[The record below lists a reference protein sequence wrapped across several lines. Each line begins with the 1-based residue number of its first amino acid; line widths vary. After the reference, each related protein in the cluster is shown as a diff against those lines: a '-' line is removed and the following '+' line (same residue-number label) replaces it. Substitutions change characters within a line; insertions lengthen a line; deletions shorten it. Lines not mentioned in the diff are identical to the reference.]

1 MKKILKN
8 ISVLGLAALALVG
21 CEDMFT
27 AENELVTSDL
37 EPQDTL
43 YQVMGIVQRME
54 KLMTRTVLFGEA
66 RADLVDI
73 NDYTSKDIRQLA
85 DNAVSLDNE
94 YNNPTDYYAVINS
107 CNIYLSYVDSLLT
120 THGERYYEK
129 EIAAV
134 KAYRAWTYL
143 ELAKIYGEV
152 PFITEPIETSA
163 FAEEVVS
170 EYPKRG
176 LEFICSYFIEDLKG
190 YPYIAEN
197 NSMIPS
203 YAGTYH
209 NESYRK
215 FFIPARVMLAELYLW
230 RGSCTQNRQDFI
242 EAIRMYHDFL
252 SFANEEHPL
261 GTDNVTWQDANFKN
275 ITDNY
280 SNRFKYG
287 KEQITAIPMD
297 TIECYGHVTD
307 LRAIFNSS
315 YKYNYY
321 AMLNPSQRIKEI
333 SREQKFCFYR
343 YENSKADTLYAPDD
357 VTKVAN
363 EMEVGDLRLR
373 SVYNTKSKKDL
384 THAEYNDLRQE
395 ITKYSDVSN
404 MGKSNDERVFY
415 VPLYRVTTLY
425 LHMAEA
431 LNRAG
436 FYETAFAVLKYGL
449 DYEGNFW
456 DYVSNVELSEL
467 NTVFSYGVSS
477 TSSYDIS
484 FIYWGRMNTTYTN
497 YPPFIVRR
505 LNEPTFN
512 QFDMMG
518 VHSLG
523 SGHSEVNKYYELPH
537 DAAAWAE
544 ADAMYA
550 VMDSIQEAF
559 NEWYVDNPEPDDVN
573 SDEYKVWYEEFEQK
587 FNTPYEE
594 AYEKYE
600 ELSNAAREKEKDVC
614 QQFVTQKILDEEA
627 LEGMFE
633 GQRFYDLMRQAL
645 FTGDKD
651 YIANEVAK
659 RKGVNGVCPAADN
672 LRGGKWYLPL
682 RSR

>member
-107 CNIYLSYVDSLLT
+107 CNIYLAYVDSLLT
-120 THGERYYEK
+120 THGERYFEK

-152 PFITEPIETSA
+152 PFITEPVETSA
-163 FAEEVVS
+163 FAEKVVS

-315 YKYNYY
+315 YKNNYY

-343 YENSKADTLYAPDD
+343 YENSRADTLYAPDD
-357 VTKVAN
+357 VTKVEDA
-363 EMEVGDLRLR
+363 MEVGDLRLH
-373 SVYNTKSKKDL
+373 SVYSIKSEKNL
-384 THAEYNDLRQE
+384 THSEYNELRQK
-395 ITKYSDVSN
+395 ISKYNDVGN
-404 MGKSNDERVFY
+404 ANNDERVFY
-415 VPLYRVTTLY
+415 VPLYRTTTLY

-449 DYEGNFW
+449 DYGWN
-456 DYVSNVELSEL
+456 YQSYISNVELGEL
-467 NTVFSYGVSS
+467 STIVSYGIPS
-477 TSSYDIS
+477 TYEGYS
-484 FIYWGRMNTTYTN
+484 FLYWGDMNTTSQN
-497 YPPFIVRR
+497 YPFQVRR
-505 LNEPTFN
+505 LNDPTFN

-523 SGHSEVNKYYELPH
+523 SGHSEVNKYYELPRNPE
-537 DAAAWAE
+537 DWAE

-550 VMDSIQEAF
+550 VIDSIQEAF
-559 NEWYVDNPEPDDVN
+559 DEWYVDNPVPDDVN
-573 SDEYKVWYEEFEQK
+573 SDEYKAWYDEYEQE
-587 FNTPYEE
+587 FNTPYKE

>member
-373 SVYNTKSKKDL
+373 SVYSTKSKKDL

-449 DYEGNFW
+449 DYEWNYQSYIS
-456 DYVSNVELSEL
+456 DVELDEL
-467 NTVFSYGVSS
+467 STIVSYGIPS
-477 TSSYDIS
+477 TYEGYS
-484 FIYWGRMNTTYTN
+484 FLYWGDMNTTSQN
-497 YPPFIVRR
+497 YPPFIVRQ
-505 LNEPTFN
+505 LNDPTFN

-559 NEWYVDNPEPDDVN
+559 DEWYVDNPEPDDVN
-573 SDEYKVWYEEFEQK
+573 SDEFKAWYDEYEQE
-587 FNTPYEE
+587 FNTPYKE

>member
-449 DYEGNFW
+449 DYEWN
-456 DYVSNVELSEL
+456 YRSYISNVELDEL
-467 NTVFSYGVSS
+467 STIVSYGIPS
-477 TSSYDIS
+477 TYEGYS
-484 FIYWGRMNTTYTN
+484 FLYWGDMNTTSQN
-497 YPPFIVRR
+497 YPPFIVRQ
-505 LNEPTFN
+505 LNDPTFN

-523 SGHSEVNKYYELPH
+523 SGYSEANKYYELPH

-559 NEWYVDNPEPDDVN
+559 DEWYVDNPEPDDVN
-573 SDEYKVWYEEFEQK
+573 SDEFKAWYDEYEQE
-587 FNTPYEE
+587 FNTPYKE